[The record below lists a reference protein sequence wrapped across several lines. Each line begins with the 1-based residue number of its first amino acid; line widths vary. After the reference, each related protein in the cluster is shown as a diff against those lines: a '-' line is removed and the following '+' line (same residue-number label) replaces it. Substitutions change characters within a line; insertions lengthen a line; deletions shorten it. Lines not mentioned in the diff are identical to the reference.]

1 MKKIQIILFYLLCFI
16 LNGQSQIV
24 SIKTPELVIGSGVN
38 YGFKNDFIGNENL
51 KLGLTRSLQFQL
63 GTRFHNRKN
72 NLAYDFGLGLASLD
86 PYFFI
91 GKANFISPDA
101 EDIYA
106 ALPPLYNFFFL
117 NANVLYQKN
126 AFTNKN
132 LSISFLF
139 GVGLKFLPKTTSLSW
154 ATEEYSRFEKADF
167 SLEFDSKVNSN
178 GSTTYD
184 IKRKLIFNYYIGLNV
199 LPLKYNNRKIN
210 FEIFLNPSFNSGI
223 RAKYNLIL
231 PLNQYEG
238 NYSFKFT
245 SFGLKISSPLKKA
258 KSQ

>member
-1 MKKIQIILFYLLCFI
+1 MKKIQIILSSLFCFI

-24 SIKTPELVIGSGVN
+24 SIKTPELVIGLGVN
-38 YGFKNDFIGNENL
+38 YGFQNDFVGNENL
-51 KLGLTRSLQFQL
+51 KLGLTRSMQFQL
-63 GTRFHNRKN
+63 GARFHNRKN
-72 NLAYDFGLGLASLD
+72 TLNYDCGLGLASIE

-91 GKANFISPDA
+91 GKANFISSNA

-106 ALPPLYNFFFL
+106 GLPPLYEFPFL
-117 NANVLYQKN
+117 YLNLLYQKN
-126 AFTNKN
+126 AFTNN
-132 LSISFLF
+132 QVSISILF
-139 GVGLKFLPKTTSLSW
+139 GVGSKFLPKTTSLSW

-178 GSTTYD
+178 GSTTSD

-210 FEIFLNPSFNSGI
+210 FEIFLNPSFNSGV

-245 SFGLKISSPLKKA
+245 SFGLKISSPLKKN
-258 KSQ
+258 